1 MLKFL
6 KYLIY
11 FAAALLIYSYG
22 SAAEKDKGKAD
33 ADSECNNFILIQGSS
48 NVNRFQLVN
57 QSPHIKI
64 DSELKDFSGNRN
76 IQIPVYDFKAANN
89 HMLKDFYDMVNVS
102 EYPYIQITIEP
113 KGRADFDETSGL
125 TNFKTEITLA
135 GNSNSYTVPCEI
147 VTCENSAYL
156 LKGNLKIKLTD
167 FNIDPPEKVF
177 GAIKVNNEVFINF
190 VFKLKSEDTLT
201 EKITF

>member
-1 MLKFL
+1 MLKFFT
-6 KYLIY
+6 YLTCY
-11 FAAALLIYSYG
+11 TAALLIYSYG

-33 ADSECNNFILIQGSS
+33 AESECNNFILIQGSS
-48 NVNRFQLVN
+48 NINRFRLVN
-57 QSPHIKI
+57 QSPHIKT
-64 DSELKDFSGNRN
+64 DSELKDISGTRD
-76 IQIPVYDFKAANN
+76 IQIPVYEFTAANN
-89 HMLKDFYDMVNVS
+89 HMLKDFFDMVNAA
-102 EYPYIQITIEP
+102 EYPYIQIAIEP
-113 KGRADFDETSGL
+113 RSRADFDETSGL
-125 TNFKTEITLA
+125 TIFKTEITLA

-167 FNIDPPEKVF
+167 FNIDPPDKVF